1 MFDLC
6 VCLKMGNEGQELMSS
21 TSPPQNSLTFPYG
34 QETNSI
40 ISI

>member
-6 VCLKMGNEGQELMSS
+6 ICLKMRNEEQELMSS

-34 QETNSI
+34 QETDSI
-40 ISI
+40 VSI